1 MSITKAD
8 ANSIYKAYSID
19 PLTNV
24 DMLVDVS
31 LFLQHAQLLMEDNID
46 VNVLAS
52 TTLLVDKKLETNE
65 EEIDSEFADK
75 KLEKEEEEEEEELY
89 LQESLDEENLQSEE
103 YRIKEMEIAVNVC
116 QQISNSLIMDITAI
130 GVDYT
135 VESILPRRIVAA
147 AFHDEIMQT
156 AIKKTALKLSVQRRG
171 STISAKVTRKK

>member
-52 TTLLVDKKLETNE
+52 TTLLV
-65 EEIDSEFADK
+65 DK